1 MHGEKKRKDESV
13 PLPSQSEDQFRR
25 RKQRFVGQRGH
36 LQGVFYPAPLS
47 LSSHDLFVSF
57 AE

>member
-1 MHGEKKRKDESV
+1 MAKRKGKTKGV

-36 LQGVFYPAPLS
+36 LQGVFYPTPLS

>member
-1 MHGEKKRKDESV
+1 MHGEEGKTKHV
-13 PLPSQSEDQFRR
+13 PLPSQSEDQSRR

-36 LQGVFYPAPLS
+36 LQGVFCPTPPS
-47 LSSHDLFVSF
+47 LSSHDLVVSF